1 MNVELLAGVSVEL
14 LKELDFVKQKVAP
27 CFPPS
32 YDVLSV
38 YFEIY
43 TERIFRFLSPFVM
56 HLNEQDAV

>member
-1 MNVELLAGVSVEL
+1 MSVEL